1 MGGIEQLYEKTG
13 EKISIKT
20 LHKEDL
26 RNYKVSTDKAKK
38 ELDIVFQTN
47 LIPKRDQAI
56 NNCYFILMDII
67 RNK

>member
-1 MGGIEQLYEKTG
+1 MTKFLDDRLGEIFQTPKPKIKMDKEQ
-13 EKISIKT
+13 IIK
-20 LHKEDL
+20 EI
-26 RNYKVSTDKAKK
+26 RKAKK
-38 ELDIVFQTN
+38 ELDIVFETN

>member
-1 MGGIEQLYEKTG
+1 MDKKQI
-13 EKISIKT
+13 IK
-20 LHKEDL
+20 EI
-26 RNYKVSTDKAKK
+26 RKAKK